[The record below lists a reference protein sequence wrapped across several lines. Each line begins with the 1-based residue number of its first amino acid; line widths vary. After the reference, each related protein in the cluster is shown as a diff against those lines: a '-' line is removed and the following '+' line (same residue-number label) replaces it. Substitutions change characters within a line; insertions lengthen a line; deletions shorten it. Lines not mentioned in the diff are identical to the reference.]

1 MYPTDTVQSPS
12 AARPLADR
20 QLRRIVIA
28 SVAGNAMEWYDFFVY
43 GTAAALV
50 FGHVFFPPGAS
61 PLAGSLAAFAAFAL
75 GFVAR
80 PLGGIVFGHVG
91 DRYGRKASL
100 VWTLL
105 IMGASTFAIGLLPT
119 YAQVGLW
126 APAALV
132 VLRLLQGIASGGEWG
147 GGVLMISENAPPEQR
162 GYYAAWSQ
170 LGVGG
175 GFVLSSAAFLAAQ
188 ALPDDAFRTW
198 GWRLPFLASIAI
210 FAIGIYIRRH
220 LPESRDFE
228 QAGRRGAHTHLP
240 IVECIRRHPKEIL
253 LAMGLRVAENGGAYI
268 FLAFSLVYGKYVGI
282 PNGVMLTGVMIAMI
296 VEMGA
301 MLAWGRLSDRIG
313 RKPVYL
319 IGALSLVACAF
330 PFFWLLDTR
339 ATPLV
344 WLALTVGTAVSHGA
358 MIGTLPALVGEL
370 FSTEVRYSGVALGHE
385 VASIFA
391 GGMSPLIAT
400 ALLARYHASWP
411 VSLFLVA
418 LGLVTVATLCVMR
431 ETRIVRAAPAAPAA
445 PATGTRGDTA

>member
-1 MYPTDTVQSPS
+1 MSTIQSS
-12 AARPLADR
+12 TRAERAMTLTERE
-20 QLRRIVIA
+20 LRCIVIA

-50 FGHVFFPPGAS
+50 SGQLFFPANAD
-61 PLAGSLAAFAAFAL
+61 PLIGTLGAFAAFAI

-80 PLGGIVFGHVG
+80 PLGGVVFGHIG
-91 DRYGRKASL
+91 DRYGRRASL
-100 VWTLL
+100 VWTLM
-105 IMGASTFAIGLLPT
+105 IMGVATFGIGLLPT
-119 YAQVGLW
+119 YDHAGLW

-132 VLRLLQGIASGGEWG
+132 ALRLLQGVASGGEWG
-147 GGVLMISENAPPEQR
+147 GGVLMISENAPPEKR

-175 GFVLSSAAFLAAQ
+175 GFVLSSAAFLAVQ
-188 ALPDDAFRTW
+188 ALPHEQFMSW

-210 FAIGIYIRRH
+210 FALGAYIRYS

-228 QAGRRGAHTHLP
+228 QAEKSGKTSHMP
-240 IVECIRRHPKEIL
+240 VVEVIKRHPKEVL
-253 LAMGLRVAENGGAYI
+253 MAMGLRVAENGGAYI
-268 FLAFSLVYGKYVGI
+268 FLAFSLVYGKYLGI
-282 PNGVMLTGVMIAMI
+282 PNGTMLTGVMIAMI

-339 ATPLV
+339 VTPLV

-418 LGLVTVATLCVMR
+418 LGLVTVATLCMMR
-431 ETRIVRAAPAAPAA
+431 ETRIVSAAPAAPAA
-445 PATGTRGDTA
+445 PATDTRGDTA

>member
-1 MYPTDTVQSPS
+1 MASIETTHATGRVDAV
-12 AARPLADR
+12 RPLEDR
-20 QLRRIVIA
+20 TLRKIVIA

-50 FGHVFFPPGAS
+50 FGQLFFPAGAD
-61 PLAGSLAAFAAFAL
+61 PLIGTLGAFAAFAM

-80 PLGGIVFGHVG
+80 PLGGVVFGHIG

-105 IMGASTFAIGLLPT
+105 IMGIATFAIGLLPT
-119 YAQVGLW
+119 YAQIGIWSPV
-126 APAALV
+126 ALV
-132 VLRLLQGIASGGEWG
+132 VLRLLQGVASGGEWG
-147 GGVLMISENAPPEQR
+147 GGVLMISESAPPEKR

-188 ALPDDAFRTW
+188 SLPHDAFINW

-210 FAIGIYIRRH
+210 FAIGVYIRH
-220 LPESRDFE
+220 SLPESRDFE
-228 QAGRRGAHTHLP
+228 QTEKRGEKTHMP
-240 IVECIRRHPKEIL
+240 VVEVIKRHPKEIL
-253 LAMGLRVAENGGAYI
+253 MAMGLRVAENGGAYI
-268 FLAFSLVYGKYVGI
+268 FLAFSLVYGKFVGI
-282 PNGVMLTGVMIAMI
+282 ASSVMLTGVMLAMV

-313 RKPVYL
+313 RKPVYM
-319 IGALSLVACAF
+319 IGAAGLIVMAF
-330 PFFWLLDTR
+330 PFFWMLDTHQ
-339 ATPLV
+339 AP
-344 WLALTVGTAVSHGA
+344 WIYLALVLGTAVCHGA

-391 GGMSPLIAT
+391 GGLSPLIAT
-400 ALLARYHASWP
+400 ALLASYHAYWP
-411 VSLFLVA
+411 VSVFLMV
-418 LGLVTVATLCVMR
+418 LGSITVVTLRFTR
-431 ETRIVRAAPAAPAA
+431 ETRVV
-445 PATGTRGDTA
+445 G